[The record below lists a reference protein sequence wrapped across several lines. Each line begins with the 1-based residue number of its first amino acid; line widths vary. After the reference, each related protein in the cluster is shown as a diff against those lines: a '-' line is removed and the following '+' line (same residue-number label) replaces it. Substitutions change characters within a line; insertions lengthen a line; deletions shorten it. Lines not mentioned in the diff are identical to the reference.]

1 MTPEERRTEEH
12 WRRRLAAMENAR
24 ISNQN
29 LMEKVYAENRRYLE
43 LRKNTDIPPL
53 SCEQLEAVNAFWDRY
68 AFAFQ
73 NNPAFQAY
81 YSYTSGTFSP
91 KYCPDGLLTYY
102 LHHYY
107 DSAIYHTAFQDKNYR
122 EFLFKDSYC
131 SPAVGH
137 CVAGIFYERH
147 FLPIS
152 YAELMLKLEKYSC
165 VQKQTLIVKPTPGG
179 RGVGIRFIEPGSDAS
194 GIASIID
201 SFAGKDLVIEKRIEA
216 HPSYA
221 VVNPTSLNTLRI
233 VTLYD
238 AGVFQVL
245 SIALRMGA
253 TGKRVDNL
261 SQGGIACRVSPE
273 GVCDDHAFDMH
284 GVRYTKHPNGFSFS
298 GHRLCGVPEAA
309 QLAEKLH
316 RRIPQFRQMSWDIA
330 IDTEGKPLLIEMNP
344 RGDADLYQTWGELP
358 FAEKTEQVLDEY
370 LRFRFF
376 RLGADMAWDWKE
388 FHDHIVLTRYDG
400 LDTFVEVPERIDGKT
415 VTEISAGCFA
425 HTEVEQ
431 ITVPG
436 CVKKLGSVPEGIRV
450 VQLPDER
457 GLTVAAP
464 EGLKVVSA
472 TTKARLSWNVTDPEA
487 YTFVYRMQIG
497 GKRTFIR
504 MLMPGVFTFED
515 QHIVPGTSYQY
526 AVRTYRSNTGIF
538 SDWCTARTVVI
549 GQKTVDI

>member
-1 MTPEERRTEEH
+1 MTPEERRAEEH
-12 WRRRLAAMENAR
+12 RSRRYAAMENAR
-24 ISNQN
+24 IFNQSQ
-29 LMEKVYAENRRYLE
+29 MAKVYADNRRYLE
-43 LRKNTDIPPL
+43 LRKETAIPPL
-53 SCEQLEAVNAFWDRY
+53 SSEQLKAVNAFWDRY
-68 AFAFQ
+68 AFAFC
-73 NNPAFQAY
+73 NDPAFQAF

-165 VQKQTLIVKPTPGG
+165 VQQQKLIVKPTPGG
-179 RGVGIRFIEPGSDAS
+179 RGVGIHFIEPGTDAS

-201 SFAGKDLVIEKRIEA
+201 GFAGKDLIIERCIEA

-221 VVNPTSLNTLRI
+221 AVNPTSLNTLRI

-238 AGVFQVL
+238 EGVFRVL

-253 TGKRVDNL
+253 TGKQVDNL
-261 SQGGIACRVSPE
+261 SQGGIACAVSPE

-284 GVRYTKHPNGFSFS
+284 GKRYTQHPNGFRFP
-298 GHRLCGVPEAA
+298 GHRLCSVKEAA
-309 QLAEKLH
+309 KLTEKLH

-330 IDTEGKPLLIEMNP
+330 IDTQGEPLLIEMNP
-344 RGDADLYQTWGELP
+344 RGDADLYQTWGALP
-358 FAEKTEQVLDEY
+358 FAEKTGQVLDEY

-388 FHDHIVLTRYDG
+388 YHDHIVLTRWDG
-400 LDTFVEVPERIDGKT
+400 LDTNIAVPEQIGGKT
-415 VTEISAGCFA
+415 VTEIAPGCFDRIDA
-425 HTEVEQ
+425 EQ
-431 ITVPG
+431 ITIPG
-436 CVKKLGSVPEGIRV
+436 CVKKLCTIPGNIRV

-457 GLTVAAP
+457 GLTVPAP
-464 EGLKVVSA
+464 EGLKA
-472 TTKARLSWNVTDPEA
+472 IFAGDRMRLRWTATDPEA
-487 YTFVYRMQIG
+487 YTYVYRMQIG
-497 GKRTFIR
+497 SKRTFIH
-504 MLMPGVFTFED
+504 MLTPGVCTFED
-515 QHIVPGTSYQY
+515 RHIVPGASYQY
-526 AVRTYRSNTGIF
+526 AVRAYHSNTGIF
-538 SDWCTARTVVI
+538 SDWCIARTVAA